1 MIRYIVY
8 LTIALSILLTSCKSE
23 PSLQKYFVQNSENKN
38 FVTLDIAPSIL
49 NLDKSKLSLS
59 QTEALK
65 SFDKINVLAFKI
77 TDKNKAQFETE
88 RTKITAILKDEK
100 YQQLMKFGSGAAGAS
115 VSFVG
120 TDDKIEEF
128 VLFGNQKTTGFAVV
142 RVLGKDMNPTNIIEM
157 ISALKESKLDIEQ
170 LKPLAA
176 LFVKDSIK
184 Q

>member
-1 MIRYIVY
+1 MTRFIVY
-8 LTIALSILLTSCKSE
+8 LATVISLLLTSCKSE
-23 PSLQKYFVQNSENKN
+23 PSLQKYFVENAENKD
-38 FVTLDIAPSIL
+38 FVTMDIAPSIL
-49 NLDKSKLSLS
+49 NLDKTKLSLS

-65 SFDKINVLAFKI
+65 SFEKMNVLAFKI

-88 RTKITAILKDEK
+88 RVKVTNILKNEK
-100 YQQLMKFGSGAAGAS
+100 YQQLMKFGSGKESAS

-128 VLFGNQKTTGFAVV
+128 VLFGNQKTKGFAVV
-142 RVLGKDMNPTNIIEM
+142 RILGKDMNPTSILEM

-176 LFVKDSIK
+176 IFNKDSVK
-184 Q
+184 